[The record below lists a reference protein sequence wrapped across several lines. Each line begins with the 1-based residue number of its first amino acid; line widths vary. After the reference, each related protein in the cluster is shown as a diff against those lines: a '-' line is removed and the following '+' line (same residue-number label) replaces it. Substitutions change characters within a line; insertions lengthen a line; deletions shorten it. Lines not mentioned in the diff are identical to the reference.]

1 MFMFLSTVFFLL
13 TTMSEKAI
21 LFNQLANEL
30 LTFLTKAFP
39 AVPDFVAFQR
49 GLYAGKILN
58 VNYPME
64 TFAAKA
70 ALIPVAVMN
79 NAIEQM
85 SFDDP
90 AIMAQFPW
98 LCKIKKE
105 GIDCAYVAKTLR
117 ELLRLSGIVLQSPNH
132 RADSFNA
139 LYRVFLQEM
148 VVAFPTTATDV
159 LRNFELATGSNPC
172 CVLDVFRHVVM
183 KDFSG
188 IIGNPAALT
197 STPQLFAQLPH
208 VQDLPLAQFWE
219 RSVLSNQANS
229 DELWN
234 HITAMMNCATGLDCL
249 PTDLTGT
256 IFQMMQSSMES
267 GADLATM
274 AAQVVREVGAHP
286 DLLKT
291 LTARAASMDIEVLT
305 TLAQGC
311 LPPDM
316 QQLADPVRRS
326 VSTGSAAP
334 RPAFSSSF
342 PAAGKIAPK
351 K

>member
-1 MFMFLSTVFFLL
+1 
-13 TTMSEKAI
+13 MSEKAI

-30 LTFLTKAFP
+30 LTFLVKAFP
-39 AVPDFVAFQR
+39 TVPDFVAFQR

-58 VNYPME
+58 INYPME
-64 TFAAKA
+64 TFAGKA
-70 ALIPVAVMN
+70 ALIPKEILS

-90 AIMAQFPW
+90 AIMAQLPW
-98 LCKIKKE
+98 LSKIKKE
-105 GIDCAYVAKTLR
+105 GIDTADCAYVAKTLR
-117 ELLRLSGIVLQSPNH
+117 ELLRLAGIALQSPNH
-132 RADSFNA
+132 RADSFNQ

-148 VVAFPTTATDV
+148 AVAFPTPTTDV
-159 LRNFELATGSNPC
+159 LSNFETAVTVNPC
-172 CVLDVFRHVVM
+172 CVLEVFREVVK

-197 STPQLFAQLPH
+197 STPALFAQLPH
-208 VQDLPLAQFWE
+208 VRDLPLAQYWE
-219 RSVLSNQANS
+219 RSVLSSTANS
-229 DELWN
+229 EELWN

-249 PTDLTGT
+249 PADLTGT
-256 IFQMMQSSMES
+256 IFQMMQNSMAS

-274 AAQVVREVGAHP
+274 AAQVVREVGSHP
-286 DLLKT
+286 DLLRT
-291 LTARAASMDIEVLT
+291 LTARSASMDIDVLT

-326 VSTGSAAP
+326 VSMGSAAP
-334 RPAFSSSF
+334 RPAFASSF